1 MPQTDPVRTAVGQ
14 LARADRRKPRRCAR
28 KPSDEAGKRYSLAR
42 KLPDHVRKLDL
53 LARKAFEEPRK
64 LRRLVRKVFELARK
78 PKRVARK
85 PDRFARKVSR
95 EVRKA
100 ILLARKLR
108 RLARKRPK
116 LARKGPGEPRTL
128 NRLAGRARDGAGP
141 GAPDGTEILRSRRF
155 GAGCPGGAGPLAAPS
170 AACVGGPGR
179 GNRLGRRSTG
189 GGAGCRPSVRLGAAV
204 GGAGCVLFAQPGGV
218 GPGGGPV
225 EAVMAPS
232 LPLVQNARRRW

>member
-1 MPQTDPVRTAVGQ
+1 MPQTGPVRTAVGQ
-14 LARADRRKPRRCAR
+14 LARADRRKPRRCTR
-28 KPSDEAGKRYSLAR
+28 KPSDEARKRYSLAR

-53 LARKAFEEPRK
+53 LARKAFEEPHK

-128 NRLAGRARDGAGP
+128 NRLAGRAREGAGQ
-141 GAPDGTEILRSRRF
+141 GAPDGTEILRSGRF
-155 GAGCPGGAGPLAAPS
+155 GAGRPGVAGRLAAPS
-170 AACVGGPGR
+170 AACVGRP
-179 GNRLGRRSTG
+179 
-189 GGAGCRPSVRLGAAV
+189 GGAVGLVVVRRGAGRAAGLPFGWGGRSAGPEACRLRSRAGSVRA
-204 GGAGCVLFAQPGGV
+204 
-218 GPGGGPV
+218 GGPV

>member
-1 MPQTDPVRTAVGQ
+1 MPQTGPVRTAVGR
-14 LARADRRKPRRCAR
+14 LARADRRKPRRCTR
-28 KPSDEAGKRYSLAR
+28 KPSDEARKRYSLAR

-53 LARKAFEEPRK
+53 LARKAFDEPHK

-128 NRLAGRARDGAGP
+128 NRLAGRARDGAGQ
-141 GAPDGTEILRSRRF
+141 GAPDGTGILRSRRF
-155 GAGCPGGAGPLAAPS
+155 GAGRPGGGGS
-170 AACVGGPGR
+170 ARRAVGGLRGR
-179 GNRLGRRSTG
+179 AGAGQSAWSSFDG

-204 GGAGCVLFAQPGGV
+204 GRAGGVLSAQPGGV